1 MKRSLIIGLIAVVVI
16 GVAGALWA
24 KNYYDSRYVGHD
36 FYTVVPADEPVA
48 LGDLLD
54 ADGNPADTGY
64 PYSLVGYDN
73 DLNRRVLEF
82 DKRADSDDGLY
93 QPGTY
98 LKVSASKQIVLNEAV
113 VNESEVPAE
122 ILEKLNTEG

>member
-1 MKRSLIIGLIAVVVI
+1 MKRSILITLIAVIMI
-16 GVAGALWA
+16 GVAGALWV
-24 KNYYDSRYVGHD
+24 KNYYDSRYVGQD
-36 FYTVVPADEPVA
+36 YYTVVPADEPVA

-54 ADGNPADTGY
+54 SEGNPADTGY
-64 PYSLVGYDN
+64 SYELVGYDT

-82 DKRADSDDGLY
+82 DKRADSNDGLY

-113 VNESEVPAE
+113 INESEVPTE
-122 ILEKLNTEG
+122 ILEKLNSEA

>member
-1 MKRSLIIGLIAVVVI
+1 MKRSILITLIAVIMI
-16 GVAGALWA
+16 GVAGALWV
-24 KNYYDSRYVGHD
+24 KNYYDSRYVGQD
-36 FYTVVPADEPVA
+36 YYTVVPADEPVA

-54 ADGNPADTGY
+54 SEGNPADTGY
-64 PYSLVGYDN
+64 SYELVGYDT

-82 DKRADSDDGLY
+82 DMRADSDDGLY

-113 VNESEVPAE
+113 INESEVPTE
-122 ILEKLNTEG
+122 ILEKLNSEA